1 MEGDQGQGEGCRCD
15 GGMFE
20 SPFTFSS
27 AKCICACYCVVLTIK
42 GSFQRHWS

>member
-20 SPFTFSS
+20 SPSPS
-27 AKCICACYCVVLTIK
+27 RLRSVSVHAIVLC
-42 GSFQRHWS
+42 